1 MALCEEYNVARL
13 YVFGSVLTPK
23 FNKESDIDFIVNFK
37 DINLWDYAD
46 NYFNLKN
53 ALETTV
59 KRDVDLLE
67 DDAVSNPY
75 LRFSID
81 STKQLVYGE

>member
-1 MALCEEYNVARL
+1 MALCKEYNVARL

-23 FNKESDIDFIVNFK
+23 FNKESDVDFIVNFK

-59 KRDVDLLE
+59 NRDVDLLE

-75 LRFSID
+75 LRSSID